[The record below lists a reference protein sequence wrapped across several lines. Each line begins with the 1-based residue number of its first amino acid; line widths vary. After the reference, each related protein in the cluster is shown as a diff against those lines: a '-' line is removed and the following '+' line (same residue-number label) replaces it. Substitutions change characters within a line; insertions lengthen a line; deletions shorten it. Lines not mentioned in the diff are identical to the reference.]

1 MVRSIG
7 RAVGA
12 VVVGGGALWV
22 RVPRLP
28 PLTRER
34 ASATSAAI
42 ITNAAAI
49 APSASE
55 KRKRLWNIESSQTCA
70 KSPAGPNT

>member
-1 MVRSIG
+1 MVRSTG
-7 RAVGA
+7 RVVGA
-12 VVVGGGALWV
+12 VVVDGGALWV

-42 ITNAAAI
+42 ITNAAAR
-49 APSASE
+49 APSTSE
-55 KRKRLWNIESSQTCA
+55 IRKRL
-70 KSPAGPNT
+70 